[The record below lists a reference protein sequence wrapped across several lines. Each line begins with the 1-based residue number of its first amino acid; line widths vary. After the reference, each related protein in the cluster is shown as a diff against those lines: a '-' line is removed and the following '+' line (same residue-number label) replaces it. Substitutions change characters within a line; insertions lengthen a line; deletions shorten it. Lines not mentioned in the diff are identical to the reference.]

1 MKLVALAGCSFFKCV
16 CIYAI
21 LSSCAL
27 SYCERDH
34 EGREKFRRCTDIV
47 SVCIFHL
54 SLIHHFQKYE
64 ISHIVYDYIEKFI
77 ILGCEALLIS
87 GTALI
92 HQLILRV

>member
-47 SVCIFHL
+47 FAS
-54 SLIHHFQKYE
+54 
-64 ISHIVYDYIEKFI
+64 FI
-77 ILGCEALLIS
+77 YL
-87 GTALI
+87 
-92 HQLILRV
+92 